1 MHIFPGHT
9 AVESVYLS
17 TDRAVDPKLLAAA
30 RLIDAEMARK
40 APATPLPSPARIRL
54 RRHLVVALMAQ
65 EIIRLA
71 ASQGSIAIDDF
82 RRLGLSDTQ
91 IEDCRAD
98 AYGLAVVDRPSLIAI
113 LAEAA

>member
-1 MHIFPGHT
+1 MQIFPGHT
-9 AVESVYLS
+9 AVASLYLS
-17 TDRAVDPKLLAAA
+17 TDRAVDPKLLSAA
-30 RLIDAEMARK
+30 RLIDAELARK
-40 APATPLPSPARIRL
+40 APPVALPRPARIRL

-98 AYGLAVVDRPSLIAI
+98 AYGIAVADRPSLIA
-113 LAEAA
+113 LLGCAA